1 MNFLRRR
8 LSDSSFVANLP
19 NGYMMDLQRPDNST
33 SNPVSPA
40 TERRQ
45 QPIQQPTAL
54 SSGTSIFN
62 SISSAMK
69 QTTQAATGLTE
80 PSATP
85 VPVAQQKPQILL
97 IIDDPHTDW
106 PKYFQG
112 KKVNGE
118 YEIRV
123 EQAEFSELNL
133 AAYST
138 AGCMVDMQV
147 IRNGTKVVRSFKPD
161 FVLIR
166 QHAYS
171 MALGED
177 FRSLII
183 GLQYGGV
190 HSVNSLF
197 SIYNFC
203 SKPWVFSQLIKI
215 VNSLGPEKFPL
226 VEQTFFPSHKQM
238 K

>member
-69 QTTQAATGLTE
+69 QTTQAAAGLIE

-106 PKYFQG
+106 
-112 KKVNGE
+112 
-118 YEIRV
+118 
-123 EQAEFSELNL
+123 
-133 AAYST
+133 
-138 AGCMVDMQV
+138 
-147 IRNGTKVVRSFKPD
+147 
-161 FVLIR
+161 
-166 QHAYS
+166 
-171 MALGED
+171 
-177 FRSLII
+177 
-183 GLQYGGV
+183 
-190 HSVNSLF
+190 
-197 SIYNFC
+197 
-203 SKPWVFSQLIKI
+203 
-215 VNSLGPEKFPL
+215 
-226 VEQTFFPSHKQM
+226 
-238 K
+238 

>member
-1 MNFLRRR
+1 
-8 LSDSSFVANLP
+8 
-19 NGYMMDLQRPDNST
+19 
-33 SNPVSPA
+33 
-40 TERRQ
+40 
-45 QPIQQPTAL
+45 
-54 SSGTSIFN
+54 
-62 SISSAMK
+62 MK
-69 QTTQAATGLTE
+69 QTTQAAAGLIE
-80 PSATP
+80 QSATP

-106 PKYFQG
+106 AKYFQG

-118 YEIRV
+118 FEIRV

-215 VNSLGPEKFPL
+215 VSSLGPEKFPL

-238 K
+238 VSNLVSLFEWYNVLQKKLRLHKSLSCRSRVIPLHGNVHSTSFSSITFICFQAWFMIALIFPNI